1 MRQSRCAL
9 SQPATAPCKVLSE
22 TTARPAFLSCGHRE
36 GGREGEE
43 RNESRKNVNR
53 KKHTVIWSSNGS
65 IPIQPLLAP
74 VLPGPCKPRDPRLVQ
89 PGSVTS
95 TRAAR
100 TVRGAPSA
108 GRGSGWRVAALSPE
122 PRTRPAGLLPRGGA
136 PLGRGAPAR
145 PGPALP
151 ELARLA
157 VHAGQQQPG
166 GLADVVAVHGE
177 AAAVAG
183 VCHGH
188 PDPFHQ
194 RRQHEEGP
202 AREDGRA
209 LGRLVRGLP
218 AQPHPLLAGP
228 HPRFPRGP
236 CL

>member
-122 PRTRPAGLLPRGGA
+122 RRAAGGPV
-136 PLGRGAPAR
+136 PLGRGAPRSRR
-145 PGPALP
+145 PGPARPYLSW
-151 ELARLA
+151 R
-157 VHAGQQQPG
+157 GSQSTPG
-166 GLADVVAVHGE
+166 SSSRAAWRTSSLSMEKLRRWPACATATRIHSISGGSTRKGLRGRTGE
-177 AAAVAG
+177 
-183 VCHGH
+183 
-188 PDPFHQ
+188 
-194 RRQHEEGP
+194 R
-202 AREDGRA
+202 
-209 LGRLVRGLP
+209 
-218 AQPHPLLAGP
+218 
-228 HPRFPRGP
+228 
-236 CL
+236 